1 MRRAGAANMVLCTSI
16 QTIDEHE
23 TDTHGGGVHTQMSR
37 EAWPIQ
43 IAIIGAEGQIS
54 DALQAF
60 SGPVALPWTGL
71 AAAPSFRMRRTCGGG
86 CKACRRT
93 TRSGNEARRSSERR
107 NRGRELVFFASSL
120 FYIQKS
126 RPIAC
131 KVGLARGRSR
141 AILWVQQRER
151 KGRLVAA
158 PGTNEKTGFALRSHE
173 RMRAAGAAGGVGAKE
188 RRSVCLHRGGQAG
201 CPSAGRPCQFGRSG

>member
-43 IAIIGAEGQIS
+43 IAIIGAVGQIS
-54 DALQAF
+54 DALQA
-60 SGPVALPWTGL
+60 WTGL
-71 AAAPSFRMRRTCGGG
+71 AAAPPFRMRSPWGGG

-107 NRGRELVFFASSL
+107 NMERELVFFASSL

-126 RPIAC
+126 RPIVC
-131 KVGLARGRSR
+131 KAGLARGRSR
-141 AILWVQQRER
+141 AILWVQRRGKRVDWLRRPEQMR
-151 KGRLVAA
+151 KR
-158 PGTNEKTGFALRSHE
+158 ALR
-173 RMRAAGAAGGVGAKE
+173 
-188 RRSVCLHRGGQAG
+188 
-201 CPSAGRPCQFGRSG
+201 